1 MVMKL
6 QLNTSLTGSLLR
18 GFVALLFFG
27 QLAIMAEDGQAGSQI
42 IEPETDTQ
50 ASEFV
55 TINVKNAN
63 IAEVLKAYSL
73 QTGQSIVVGPDVVS
87 DNVNVRLNNIPWEE
101 ALDVI
106 LKPYGFGYR
115 VVGDTIV
122 ISKLENIVTV
132 EGIEPLVSKV
142 FNLKYLDAYDVR
154 EVCEAQLS
162 NRGKFTILS
171 TKSLPGWE
179 FGGIGSGGAATDAGI
194 RKRKKKEEIQK
205 SKVFVITDVP
215 SAVTKVERILEQMD
229 VLPQQVL
236 IEAKFLEISNDGL
249 SDIGLEYISGVENVV
264 DGSGSGTTGLSP
276 LPIDLRE
283 DLLRVLSQTTGY
295 VDPLDSHASGSFS
308 HDTGI
313 RLSHS
318 VLGDWGADMLFA
330 FMKKDDDVNI
340 LSAPQVLTMNNQEAA
355 ILVGE
360 KFPIIESESTSGSG
374 SGITSTSLDYYE
386 NIGIQLNVIPQ
397 VCDDGYVNMVVH
409 PAVSEIKS
417 FEAGVVTGSSGSQ
430 SGSRYPVLKIREAE
444 TQIMIK
450 SENTAI
456 IGGLQNERD
465 KETIKKI
472 PFLGDI
478 PFLGRLFRR
487 ETLTKEKVDLLI
499 FIKASIVE
507 NEAYAAASKEDETTF
522 ESKMQV
528 NQPEPEAVNDVED
541 AEDAEVVEGAE
552 DVEVVEEAEAIEEV
566 EESETSASDVEQIV
580 ALVEQMD
587 AAATNQAGNAQL

>member
-1 MVMKL
+1 MKL
-6 QLNTSLTGSLLR
+6 QLNIGLTESLLR
-18 GFVALLFFG
+18 GFVVLLFIG
-27 QLAIMAEDGQAGSQI
+27 QLAVAQSGSQV
-42 IEPETDTQ
+42 IEPGKD
-50 ASEFV
+50 ARSSEFV
-55 TINVKNAN
+55 TVNVKNAN

-142 FNLKYLDAYDVR
+142 FNLKFLDAYDLQ

-162 NRGKFTILS
+162 ERGKFTILA

-179 FGGIGSGGAATDAGI
+179 FGGAGSSSGAATEAGI
-194 RKRKKKEEIQK
+194 RQRKKKEEIQK

-215 SAVTKVERILEQMD
+215 SAITKVDRVLARMD
-229 VLPQQVL
+229 VLPHQIL
-236 IEAKFLEISNDGL
+236 IEARFMEISNDGL
-249 SDIGLEYISGVENVV
+249 SDIGLEFISGIGNVE
-264 DGSGSGTTGLSP
+264 DGSGTGVGAGSSTSLTP
-276 LPIDLRE
+276 LPIDLQE
-283 DLLRVLSQTTGY
+283 DLLRVLNLTTGF
-295 VDPLDSHASGSFS
+295 VDPLDSHTSGSFS

-318 VLGDWGADMLFA
+318 ELGGLGLDMLFA
-330 FMKKDDDVNI
+330 FMKKDDNVNV
-340 LSAPQVLTMNNQEAA
+340 LSAPKVLTVNNQEAA

-374 SGITSTSLDYYE
+374 TAVTSTSLDYYE

-397 VCDDGYVNMVVH
+397 VCADGYVNMIVH

-417 FEAGVVTGSSGSQ
+417 FEAGVVTADSGSQ

-450 SENTAI
+450 SENTAV
-456 IGGLQNERD
+456 IGGLQSERD
-465 KETIKKI
+465 KEIIKKI
-472 PFLGDI
+472 PFLSDI

-499 FIKASIVE
+499 FIKASIIE
-507 NEAYAAASKEDETTF
+507 NEEYAKTSEENKAEL
-522 ESKMQV
+522 ESKMKEEQ
-528 NQPEPEAVNDVED
+528 QESEA
-541 AEDAEVVEGAE
+541 AS
-552 DVEVVEEAEAIEEV
+552 AIEE
-566 EESETSASDVEQIV
+566 SKTSDRDVQEII
-580 ALVEQMD
+580 ALVDEMD
-587 AAATNQAGNAQL
+587 AASSNQVDSAQL

>member
-1 MVMKL
+1 MKL
-6 QLNTSLTGSLLR
+6 QLNIGLTESLLR
-18 GFVALLFFG
+18 GFVVLLFIG
-27 QLAIMAEDGQAGSQI
+27 QLAVAQSGSQV
-42 IEPETDTQ
+42 IEPGKD
-50 ASEFV
+50 ARSSEFV
-55 TINVKNAN
+55 TVNVKNAN

-142 FNLKYLDAYDVR
+142 FNLKFLDAYDLQ

-162 NRGKFTILS
+162 ERGKFTILA

-179 FGGIGSGGAATDAGI
+179 FGGAGSSSGAATEAGI
-194 RKRKKKEEIQK
+194 CQRKKKEEIQK

-215 SAVTKVERILEQMD
+215 SAITKVDRVLARMD
-229 VLPQQVL
+229 VLPHQIL
-236 IEAKFLEISNDGL
+236 IEARFMEISNDGL
-249 SDIGLEYISGVENVV
+249 SDIGLEFISGIGNVE
-264 DGSGSGTTGLSP
+264 DGSGTGVGAGSSTSLTP
-276 LPIDLRE
+276 LPIDLQE
-283 DLLRVLSQTTGY
+283 DLLRVLNLTTGF
-295 VDPLDSHASGSFS
+295 VDPLDSHTSGSFS

-318 VLGDWGADMLFA
+318 ELGGLGLDMLFA
-330 FMKKDDDVNI
+330 FMKKDDNVNV
-340 LSAPQVLTMNNQEAA
+340 LSAPKVLTVNNQEAA

-374 SGITSTSLDYYE
+374 TAVTSTSLDYYE

-397 VCDDGYVNMVVH
+397 VCADGYVNMIVH

-417 FEAGVVTGSSGSQ
+417 FEAGVVTADSGSQ

-450 SENTAI
+450 SENTAV
-456 IGGLQNERD
+456 IGGLQSERD
-465 KETIKKI
+465 KEIIKKI
-472 PFLGDI
+472 PFLSDI

-499 FIKASIVE
+499 FIKASIIE
-507 NEAYAAASKEDETTF
+507 NEEYAKTSEENKAEL
-522 ESKMQV
+522 ESKMKEEQ
-528 NQPEPEAVNDVED
+528 QESEA
-541 AEDAEVVEGAE
+541 AS
-552 DVEVVEEAEAIEEV
+552 AIEE
-566 EESETSASDVEQIV
+566 SKTSDRDVQEII
-580 ALVEQMD
+580 ALVDEMD
-587 AAATNQAGNAQL
+587 AASSNQVDSAQL